1 MPFKL
6 KVSSVEYQGD
16 EIEISGR
23 LIEGAYAGP
32 EAVIIHGQD
41 GTSITAP
48 VTHHILLLPED
59 WPILP
64 SYDTTLT
71 LSIAAPTSA
80 FRVDE
85 SQIVIGLGTI
95 FENPYRIDISHV
107 LSEGVFWA
115 MQLSLSLG
123 SEDVDEPN
131 EAYFGI
137 SDDEINNYYLELID
151 SKFGAGVWPYIRLP
165 LDEARFVE
173 IEFAASIEYQ
183 DRFWIGDS
191 RA

>member
-1 MPFKL
+1 
-6 KVSSVEYQGD
+6 
-16 EIEISGR
+16 
-23 LIEGAYAGP
+23 
-32 EAVIIHGQD
+32 
-41 GTSITAP
+41 
-48 VTHHILLLPED
+48 
-59 WPILP
+59 
-64 SYDTTLT
+64 
-71 LSIAAPTSA
+71 
-80 FRVDE
+80 
-85 SQIVIGLGTI
+85 VIGLVTI